1 MIVID
6 KRVNKELIA
15 ILRKVARKNNLD
27 VKFGIS
33 LLEKNGF
40 IVRVLGNLTQDIQK
54 TMMSIHNYLRKEFFG
69 FDELDL
75 RKY

>member
-1 MIVID
+1 M
-6 KRVNKELIA
+6 
-15 ILRKVARKNNLD
+15 
-27 VKFGIS
+27 KFGVS

-54 TMMSIHNYLRKEFFG
+54 VINKVHTYLRKEFFK
-69 FDELDL
+69 FEELDL